1 MIGFERGPLSTHVV
15 KGRCISNPTPSRRA
29 KCAGT
34 NARQKV
40 AASFNPDVPSLVFL
54 IVQAAY
60 QRAPEASIEPEDE
73 RPKRN
78 DVANRTDTVIF

>member
-29 KCAGT
+29 NVRAPTRGRRWPHHLIPKCPKP
-34 NARQKV
+34 R
-40 AASFNPDVPSLVFL
+40 FL

-60 QRAPEASIEPEDE
+60 QHVPEATLERGDE
-73 RPKRN
+73 RLKRN
-78 DVANRTDTVIF
+78 HVANRTDTVVF